1 MSETQTKLQ
10 ESWSDISAIVGPE
23 HIQQAAADDMVD
35 GVQPQAVISPAT
47 PQEVAQVLHFCESG
61 GLAVVARGGGTR
73 LSLGNLPQKADF
85 ILSTARLNR
94 VVEHAWDDM
103 SATVQ
108 AGCTIADLQRVLKQ
122 HGQRLA
128 ADPIQPEKAT
138 VGGVLATAESG
149 TLRIRYGAMRD
160 LVLGMEVAL
169 ADGSLIRAGGKVVKN
184 VAGYDLCKLAI
195 GSLGTLGII
204 TGATFRLH
212 PLPAATTTYT
222 KSLRSTVGLA
232 ELVLAIR
239 DSNLSYTALQIRA
252 GGPEQVAVDVCCEGI
267 ADSLEYEYGKLRRL
281 PNAQDFAECAA
292 EVWSEREKLFVNA
305 VGSAICKCAVQP
317 SQLGVLCQ
325 AVFRQAGSCG
335 AIASVVAQGTG
346 LAEVRLDTDT
356 DAADIQGQCSVLSGL
371 RTELERMEGTL
382 TVLRCSA
389 ALKRELDVWGPMN
402 EALPLMKRIKERFDP
417 VRVLSPGRFVG
428 GI

>member
-1 MSETQTKLQ
+1 MSETRTQLQ
-10 ESWSDISAIVGPE
+10 QSWSDIGAIVGPG

-47 PQEVAQVLHFCESG
+47 PQAVAQVLHFCESS
-61 GLAVVARGGGTR
+61 GLAVVPRGGGTK
-73 LSLGNLPQKADF
+73 LSLGNRPHKADF

-103 SATVQ
+103 SVTVQ
-108 AGCTIADLQRVLKQ
+108 AGCTIANLQRVLKQ

-128 ADPIQPEKAT
+128 ADPMQPEKAT
-138 VGGVLATAESG
+138 IGGVLATAESG

-169 ADGSLIRAGGKVVKN
+169 PDGSLIRAGGKVVKN

-212 PLPAATTTYT
+212 PLPAATATYT
-222 KSLRSTVGLA
+222 KRLRSTAGLA

-239 DSNLSYTALQIRA
+239 DSNFGYTALQIRA
-252 GGPEQVAVDVCCEGI
+252 ASPEQVAVDVCCEGI

-305 VGSAICKCAVQP
+305 ASAAICKCAVQP
-317 SQLGVLCQ
+317 NQLGMLCE
-325 AVFRQAGSCG
+325 AVFRQAGTFG
-335 AIASVVAQGTG
+335 AAASVVAQGTG
-346 LAEVRLDTDT
+346 LAEVRLD
-356 DAADIQGQCSVLSGL
+356 AADMQVQCSVLSGL
-371 RTELERMEGTL
+371 RAALERLEGTL
-382 TVLRCSA
+382 TVLRCFT

-417 VRVLSPGRFVG
+417 MRVLNPGRFVG

>member
-1 MSETQTKLQ
+1 MSETRTQLQ
-10 ESWSDISAIVGPE
+10 QSWNEISAIVGPG

-47 PQEVAQVLHFCESG
+47 PQEVAQVLHFCESS
-61 GLAVVARGGGTR
+61 GLAVVPRGGGTK
-73 LSLGNLPQKADF
+73 LSLGNRPQKADF

-103 SATVQ
+103 SVTVQ

-149 TLRIRYGAMRD
+149 TLRIRFGAMRD

-169 ADGSLIRAGGKVVKN
+169 PDGGLIRAGGKVVKN

-212 PLPAATTTYT
+212 PLPAAARTYT
-222 KSLRSTVGLA
+222 KTLRAATLRAGLT

-252 GGPEQVAVDVCCEGI
+252 GSPEQVAVDVCCEGI

-281 PNAQDFAECAA
+281 ANAQDFAECAA

-305 VGSAICKCAVQP
+305 AGSAICKCAVQP
-317 SQLGVLCQ
+317 NQLGELCE

-335 AIASVVAQGTG
+335 AVASVVAQGTG
-346 LAEVRLDTDT
+346 LAEVRLD
-356 DAADIQGQCSVLSGL
+356 AADIQAQRSVLSGL
-371 RTELERMEGTL
+371 RTELERLEGTL
-382 TVLRCSA
+382 TVLQCFT

-417 VRVLSPGRFVG
+417 VRVLNPGRFVG